1 MGCGFSR
8 LPGSRD
14 QHEEDVSLHSIEPFA
29 EHRETVNP
37 DRSREVD
44 QPERETDGPVG
55 SSSDVRIA
63 DVSSAQRTGQPLSSN
78 HRKFRNFR
86 ELGHLLSII
95 ELSRP
100 GCANI
105 NSIK

>member
-44 QPERETDGPVG
+44 QPERETDGPVE

-63 DVSSAQRTGQPLSSN
+63 DVSSAQRRRANRSHPITVSSVT
-78 HRKFRNFR
+78 
-86 ELGHLLSII
+86 S
-95 ELSRP
+95 
-100 GCANI
+100 ANLVI
-105 NSIK
+105 YFL